1 MTIVFGKRMRNFR
14 RLKSRL
20 AVMGLFAMAAYGA
33 VAAIPGGLEKKY
45 VGLLFD
51 VINTTPSNVLSHIDK
66 FEKHAPYLDGLA
78 LALYDVPVV
87 KADGSVGTSKYTR
100 IVHPTERW
108 TRENLKSQIPI
119 LRAITA
125 KPNMKESF
133 LLVWMT
139 PNSKGDRLALT
150 DDEAWANFAENMAT
164 MAWLAKEGCLK
175 GLMLDPEE
183 YGLVM
188 QYIHTPDDPPFE
200 ECKKLMRRRGR
211 EVFSRVFQEYPDAVL
226 FGLWF
231 YHHFAWWME
240 KGRQTNP
247 AIYADDTGELSQY
260 FYDGMLDVMP
270 PSARGVEGTEHYHHS
285 ATRNEYLADGS
296 RVSSEVLAFIAP
308 ENRGKYRS
316 QVYMGNAH
324 YLDMYSLNANPKSTW
339 YQAPVNGSRLEH
351 LRLNLE
357 QSLQASSKYVWIYG
371 ENGGKVIDWSN
382 GYYGKRKTWEDV
394 IPGLTETMML
404 AKDPERFSAIRKA
417 ELKAKG
423 ELKNLL
429 ADVAPIRFESKTGVR
444 EFSSLET
451 HDVSLKGVAPGE
463 RYDVTFYADL
473 RRIGYS
479 DGLRP
484 ESARARVVWKRDG
497 KILPG
502 KAVPIKVVDPKPGV
516 WTKVFATVMVPEGA
530 AELAL
535 DFGASLR
542 PSEFVRYDSRVD
554 IRKDGKTRMTLPK
567 FRGAMY
573 RFSVVEALKPE
584 REISLKGVAP
594 GDLLSVEVSMRRRG
608 SGSIFNNIHF
618 RGKGEKIA
626 SFKKALTMSSPRKE
640 GVWRSGEA
648 VVRVPEGADE
658 LYFDITAEVN
668 NGRRDLIE
676 LDNFKVYRIG
686 GALPKWPAEAL
697 RPAQR

>member
-1 MTIVFGKRMRNFR
+1 MSIVNTYGRAVGGVLRLVRFGLTAMLMTGIAN
-14 RLKSRL
+14 
-20 AVMGLFAMAAYGA
+20 AAN
-33 VAAIPGGLEKKY
+33 PGGLEKKY

-51 VINTTPSNVLSHIDK
+51 VINTSPSNVLAHIDK
-66 FEKHAPYLDGLA
+66 FEKSAPYLDGLA

-87 KADGSVGTSKYTR
+87 KADGTVGKSEYTR

-108 TRENLKSQIPI
+108 TRENLKSQIPV
-119 LRAITA
+119 LKAIA
-125 KPNMKESF
+125 SRPNMKESF

-139 PNSKGDRLALT
+139 PKSKGRRLALT
-150 DDEAWANFAENMAT
+150 DDKAWANFAENMAT
-164 MAWLAKEGCLK
+164 MAWLAKESGLR

-183 YGLVM
+183 YATAM

-200 ECKKLMRRRGR
+200 ECKKLMRQRGR
-211 EVFSRVFQEYPDAVL
+211 EVFSRVFKEYPDAVL

-296 RVSSEVLAFIAP
+296 RVASEVLAFIAP

-324 YLDMYSLNANPKSTW
+324 YLDMYTLTTNPKSLW
-339 YQAPVNGSRLEH
+339 YHAPVNGSRLEH

-371 ENGGKVIDWSN
+371 ENSGKVIDWSD
-382 GYYGKRKTWEDV
+382 GYYGKRKTWEEV

-404 AKDPERFSAIRKA
+404 AKDPERYSAMRKA
-417 ELKAKG
+417 ELKKKG

-429 ADVAPIRFESKTGVR
+429 PDVAPMRFESKGGVR

-451 HDVSLKGVAPGE
+451 HDLSVKGVKPGE
-463 RYDVTFYADL
+463 NYEITFYADI
-473 RRIGYS
+473 RRLGYE
-479 DGLRP
+479 DAPRA
-484 ESARARVVWKRDG
+484 ESARPGVVWKKDG
-497 KILPG
+497 KVLPG
-502 KAVPIKVVDPKPGV
+502 KTVMLKVVDPKPAV
-516 WTKVFATVMVPEGA
+516 WKKVTATVTVPEGA
-530 AELAL
+530 DELAL
-535 DFGASLR
+535 DFAASLR
-542 PSEFVRYDSRVD
+542 PCEFVRYDSRVN
-554 IRKDGKTRMTLPK
+554 IRKDGKIGMKLPK
-567 FRGAMY
+567 FRGVMY
-573 RFSVVEALKPE
+573 RFNAVEALKPE
-584 REISLKGVAP
+584 REISLKGLKP
-594 GDLLSVEVSMRRRG
+594 GDLLSVEVSMRRSG
-608 SGSIFNNIHF
+608 SGVIFNNLHF
-618 RGKGEKIA
+618 RGEGKTIA
-626 SFKKALTMSSPRKE
+626 GFKKALAMNSPRKD

-658 LYFDITAEVN
+658 LYFDIVAEVH
-668 NGRRDLIE
+668 NGKSDLFE
-676 LDNFKVYRIG
+676 LDNFKVYKIG

-697 RPAQR
+697 RPSER

>member
-1 MTIVFGKRMRNFR
+1 MKFCLRGFFCALLLAIVT
-14 RLKSRL
+14 S
-20 AVMGLFAMAAYGA
+20 AAY
-33 VAAIPGGLEKKY
+33 AAIPGGLDKKY

-51 VINTTPSNVLSHIDK
+51 VINTTPSNVLANIDK
-66 FEKHAPYLDGLA
+66 FEKNAPYLDGLA
-78 LALYDVPVV
+78 LALYDVPVI
-87 KADGSVGTSKYTR
+87 KADGLIGKSKYTR

-108 TRENLKSQIPI
+108 TRENLKDQIPI
-119 LRAITA
+119 LKAITS
-125 KPNMKESF
+125 KDNMKESF

-139 PNSKGDRLALT
+139 PNTKGDRLALT
-150 DDEAWANFAENMAT
+150 DDKAWANFAENMAT
-164 MAWLAKEGCLK
+164 MAWLAKEGGLK

-183 YGLVM
+183 YGCVM

-200 ECKKLMRRRGR
+200 ECKKLMRQRGR
-211 EVFSRVFQEYPDAVL
+211 EVFTRVFQEYPDAVL

-339 YQAPVNGSRLEH
+339 YHAPVNGSRLEH

-371 ENGGKVIDWSN
+371 ENGGKVIDWSD
-382 GYYGKRKTWEDV
+382 GYYGKRKTWEEV
-394 IPGLTETMML
+394 IPGFTETMML

-423 ELKNLL
+423 ELENLL
-429 ADVAPIRFESKTGVR
+429 PPIEPIRFASLTGR
-444 EFSSLET
+444 RIFSSLDSAEIS
-451 HDVSLKGVAPGE
+451 VKGVKQGE
-463 RYDVTFYADL
+463 KYEITFYADL
-473 RRIGYS
+473 RRIGY
-479 DGLRP
+479 DTGLRA
-484 ESARARVVWKRDG
+484 ESAQPRVVWKKNG
-497 KILPG
+497 KRVSG
-502 KAVPIKVVDPKPGV
+502 KDVALTVENPKPRV
-516 WTKVFATVMVPEGA
+516 WTKVTSTVTVPEGVDEILLDLGA
-530 AELAL
+530 AL
-535 DFGASLR
+535 D
-542 PSEFVRYDSRVD
+542 PCEFVRYDSRVD
-554 IRKDGKTRMTLPK
+554 IRKDGKTRINLPK
-567 FRGAMY
+567 FKGIMY
-573 RFSVVEALKPE
+573 RYNAVETLRPE
-584 REISLKGVAP
+584 REVSLKGIKG
-594 GDLLSVEVSMRRRG
+594 GDLLSVEVSMRRTG
-608 SGSIFNNIHF
+608 SGVIFNNLKF
-618 RGKGEKIA
+618 RKEGKDIPT
-626 SFKKALTMSSPRKE
+626 FKKALAMNSPRRD

-648 VVRVPEGADE
+648 VIRVPEGADE
-658 LYFDITAEVN
+658 LYFDITAEVY
-668 NGRRDLIE
+668 NGKNDVIE
-676 LDNFKVYRIG
+676 LDNFKVYKIG
-686 GALPKWPAEAL
+686 GPLPKWPVEAL
-697 RPAQR
+697 RPAER